1 MTILAVLVFAV
12 FIVVVPRNLYST
24 IADESFSTYM
34 GIGDCDLRMDIQ
46 QTDAV
51 AEKVGRIGEELEKD
65 NSVAGYT
72 VLHTKNFTLKNANDE
87 EESIKIEFGD
97 HKAFPVTYAKGD
109 APISENQIALSALL
123 AKELGK
129 EVGSTLTLRT
139 GTGEKK
145 LTVCGIYSDITNG
158 GKTAK
163 AVFEDT
169 DADIMWSVVYAKLS
183 DSSSAAET
191 ALRYRAEFPFAKIT
205 DIREYVSQTYGQ
217 TLRSVNWAAD
227 AAAAAAV
234 LITAFITLLF
244 VRLLIAKDRYGIAV
258 MKAAGFTNTD
268 IRLQYIFRLISVML
282 AGILLGILLANTAG
296 EKLAGAVLSSLGA
309 ASFHFRINPLY
320 SFLLCPLWMV
330 CSVLGAALAGV
341 QAVKRINTG
350 EHLKEV

>member
-1 MTILAVLVFAV
+1 MRYLF
-12 FIVVVPRNLYST
+12 RYHKWRK
-24 IADESFSTYM
+24 
-34 GIGDCDLRMDIQ
+34 DC
-46 QTDAV
+46 
-51 AEKVGRIGEELEKD
+51 E
-65 NSVAGYT
+65 
-72 VLHTKNFTLKNANDE
+72 
-87 EESIKIEFGD
+87 
-97 HKAFPVTYAKGD
+97 
-109 APISENQIALSALL
+109 
-123 AKELGK
+123 
-129 EVGSTLTLRT
+129 GS
-139 GTGEKK
+139 
-145 LTVCGIYSDITNG
+145 
-158 GKTAK
+158 
-163 AVFEDT
+163 FEDT